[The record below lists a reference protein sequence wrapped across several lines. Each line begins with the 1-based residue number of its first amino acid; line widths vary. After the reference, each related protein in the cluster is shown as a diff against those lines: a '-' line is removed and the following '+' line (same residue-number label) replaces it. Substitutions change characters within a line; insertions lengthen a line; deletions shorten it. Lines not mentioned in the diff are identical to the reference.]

1 MMEWWRGLETV
12 TQWFYGAAV
21 FFSAIFLWQFIT
33 SLIGLGGA
41 EDVDMDADAD
51 VDVDV
56 HADVDLH
63 PGDIEAASSSDA
75 ADSVAAFRLLSIR
88 AILAFLTLFFW
99 AAAMHHDAGK
109 SLTWAIAYGT
119 FWGLGAFV
127 VVALAMNL
135 MRKLAETGNPR
146 LRTCVGTRGTV
157 YLDIPAD
164 GTGEARVTVSGV
176 VSHVKARTSD
186 GKPLKAGTPISV
198 TRTLGPTTIEV
209 KPVEK
214 DEQERGEK

>member
-1 MMEWWRGLETV
+1 MFEWWQNLETV

-21 FFSAIFLWQFIT
+21 FFSAIFLWQFIS
-33 SLIGLGGA
+33 SLIGMSGA
-41 EDVDMDADAD
+41 EDVNMDAD

-56 HADVDLH
+56 HADIDLH
-63 PGDIEAASSSDA
+63 AGDIEAGSA
-75 ADSVAAFRLLSIR
+75 ADAVETTAVFRMLSIR
-88 AILAFLTLFFW
+88 AVLAFLTLFFW
-99 AAAMHHDAGK
+99 AAAMHHDAGT

-146 LRTCVGTRGTV
+146 LQTCVGTRGTV

-176 VSHVKARTSD
+176 VSHVKARTDD
-186 GKPLKAGTPISV
+186 GKPLKAGTQIQV
-198 TRTLGPTTIEV
+198 VRTLGPTTIEIEPV
-209 KPVEK
+209 KK
-214 DEQERGEK
+214 DQPERGKK